1 MAFGCFKPAVVL
13 EGIRARF
20 LERKGGAGA
29 ERACLPDARRLTDD
43 VPGQYR
49 EKVTARR

>member
-20 LERKGGAGA
+20 LSARGVPVLIEPAYRM
-29 ERACLPDARRLTDD
+29 LDAH
-43 VPGQYR
+43 G
-49 EKVTARR
+49 

>member
-20 LERKGGAGA
+20 LEHKGLPVLI
-29 ERACLPDARRLTDD
+29 ERAYQMLDAH
-43 VPGQYR
+43 G
-49 EKVTARR
+49 

>member
-20 LERKGGAGA
+20 LEHKG
-29 ERACLPDARRLTDD
+29 LPMLIEPAYRMLDAH
-43 VPGQYR
+43 G
-49 EKVTARR
+49 